1 MPTKIDKSPID
12 RIMQG
17 EDPKDI
23 VNELMTT
30 ANSLGTKMPKPMGV
44 VKNTRKKDKDKEKEE

>member
-23 VNELMTT
+23 VNELTTT
-30 ANSLGTKMPKPMGV
+30 AHSLGTKMPKPMGM
-44 VKNTRKKDKDKEKEE
+44 VKKTKKKETE